1 MSLYEKESKF
11 LALILRHKPEAAG
24 ISLDNHGWADVNK
37 LITGMQNKYPEFKY
51 STLLKIVLTDDKQ
64 IYSFNEDRTK
74 IRANQGHSIKVDV
87 ELKETVPPN
96 ILYHGTATKSLDK
109 IMSEGIKSMQRLYVH
124 LSADTQKAIETG
136 KRHGKPVVLSVN
148 AKEMHNAGHKFYL
161 SENNVWLTD
170 FVPKEFIYKNIFKE
184 DTYEKV

>member
-64 IYSFNEDRTK
+64 RYSFNEDNTK

-109 IMSEGIKSMQRLYVH
+109 IMSEGIKSMQRLHVH

-148 AKEMHNAGHKFYL
+148 AKEMHDAGHKFYL

-170 FVPKEFIYKNIFKE
+170 FVPKEFIGNWVFYN
-184 DTYEKV
+184 D

>member
-11 LALILRHKPEAAG
+11 LALILRHKPEAVG

-64 IYSFNEDRTK
+64 RYSFNEDNTK

-87 ELKETVPPN
+87 ELKETVPPD

-109 IMSEGIKSMQRLYVH
+109 IMSEGIKSMQRLHVH

-148 AKEMHNAGHKFYL
+148 AKEMHDAGHKFYL

-170 FVPKEFIYKNIFKE
+170 FVPKEFIGNWVFYN
-184 DTYEKV
+184 D

>member
-51 STLLKIVLTDDKQ
+51 STLLQIVLTDDKQ
-64 IYSFNEDRTK
+64 RYSFNEDNTK

-87 ELKETVPPN
+87 ELKETVPPD

-109 IMSEGIKSMQRLYVH
+109 IMSEGIKSMQRLHVH

-136 KRHGKPVVLSVN
+136 KRYGKPVVLSVN
-148 AKEMHNAGHKFYL
+148 AKEMHNAGHKFYM
-161 SENNVWLTD
+161 SENNIWLTD